1 MDGWQSGKIS
11 SQADYQMVLDA
22 LRMKPAAL
30 ASVRED
36 ISRGFKGV
44 TLIIDE
50 AANIALTIKD
60 STTAAEIKATTE
72 AMAIFTRLTKQT
84 NTVT

>member
-1 MDGWQSGKIS
+1 
-11 SQADYQMVLDA
+11 MVLDA
-22 LRMKPAAL
+22 LHMKPAAL
-30 ASVRED
+30 ASVLED

-44 TLIIDE
+44 TLIVDE
-50 AANIALTIKD
+50 ANIALTIKD

-72 AMAIFTRLTKQT
+72 ATMAIFTRLTKQT